1 MSYPIDFY
9 VASSE
14 QIESALGRRLEE
26 IRLSRNLTQ
35 SQLAK
40 EAGVSER
47 TLRNLEKGEGVAMDT
62 FIRVLMALGIQH
74 HLEALLP
81 DPSIRPVERA
91 QLAGKLRQR
100 ARPSEETQK
109 SDLWT
114 WGDEE
119 NADDE

>member
-9 VASSE
+9 VATSE
-14 QIESALGRRLEE
+14 QIEGALGERLEE

-35 SQLAK
+35 SRLAE

-62 FIRVLMALGIQH
+62 FVRVLMALGVQH

-91 QLAGKLRQR
+91 ELAGKLRKR
-100 ARPSEETQK
+100 ASSTKAPQK
-109 SDLWT
+109 SEAWT
-114 WGDEE
+114 WGDEA
-119 NADDE
+119 NGDD